1 MKNLRLTIRGNVQG
15 VFFRAETKKM
25 ADLLGV
31 KGFVKNQTDG
41 SVFVE
46 AEGTPDAVHK
56 LIDYCH
62 HGPEKAVVERVSI
75 VLGDLAHHTSFEIL
89 KD

>member
-1 MKNLRLTIRGNVQG
+1 MKNLRLTIRGKVQG

-31 KGFVKNQTDG
+31 KGFVKNETDG
-41 SVFVE
+41 SVLVE
-46 AEGTPDAVHK
+46 AEGEDNAIHN

-62 HGPEKAVVERVSI
+62 HGPQNATIESVS
-75 VLGDLAHHTSFEIL
+75 VMLGKISNYPNFEIRNS
-89 KD
+89 

>member
-31 KGFVKNQTDG
+31 KGYIKNQKDG

-46 AEGTPDAVHK
+46 AEGNPDAVHK

-62 HGPEKAVVERVSI
+62 HGPEKATVERVSI
-75 VLGDLAHHTSFEIL
+75 VLGELAQHTSFDIL
-89 KD
+89 RE

>member
-62 HGPEKAVVERVSI
+62 HGPEKASVERVSI
-75 VLGDLAHHTSFEIL
+75 VLGDLTHHTSFEIL
-89 KD
+89 RD